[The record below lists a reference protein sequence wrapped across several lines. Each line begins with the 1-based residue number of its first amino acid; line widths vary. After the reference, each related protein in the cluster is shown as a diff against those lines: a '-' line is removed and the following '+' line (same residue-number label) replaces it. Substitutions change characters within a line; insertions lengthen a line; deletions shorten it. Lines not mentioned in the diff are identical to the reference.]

1 MCSAF
6 SYAFT
11 FGTGTTEQGN
21 YISVMKHI
29 LKAKML

>member
-11 FGTGTTEQGN
+11 FGIGTTEHGN
-21 YISVMKHI
+21 YMSVKKHI